1 MWELRKFLPQVGVP
15 EVYGWRRNGD
25 DLLMFTELI
34 RGDPL
39 HNRWKDLTAQEK
51 TQVFTE
57 LDAMVCAL
65 RRLVRPPEG
74 EFIGK

>member
-1 MWELRKFLPQVGVP
+1 VGVP

-39 HNRWKDLTAQEK
+39 HNRWKDLTEQEK
-51 TQVFTE
+51 TQ
-57 LDAMVCAL
+57 VCAL